1 MASYKELEKLAQE
14 LHDYMYDLRRKWFG
28 YLMKEG
34 PENLT
39 FKELKTKGISEF
51 TYSFVINGNRYN
63 RKEFEQLEFDALVT
77 KVELIE
83 NDKTL
88 LVEVGCTSNKNF
100 LEDEEPI
107 KANI

>member
-28 YLMKEG
+28 YLMEEG
-34 PENLT
+34 IENLT
-39 FKELKTKGISEF
+39 FKELKTKGIAEF
-51 TYSFVINGNRYN
+51 TFSFVINGNRYN

-88 LVEVGCTSNKNF
+88 LVEVGYTSNKNF

-107 KANI
+107 KVNI